1 MAIVTL
7 GGGVSGCGTSL
18 PEAER
23 WHDARLQLW
32 NWTPGRRGWI
42 LPQFAAVRSDRW
54 WVRGG
59 GSSSIPKVHSVS
71 LVDVSLAS
79 LRVWVGEQVST
90 GACAD
95 LSNHSSEYSGPV
107 GFGCPAGSLQRSHE
121 Q

>member
-7 GGGVSGCGTSL
+7 GGVSGCGTSL

-23 WHDARLQLW
+23 WHDARFQLW

-54 WVRGG
+54 WARGG

-79 LRVWVGEQVST
+79 LRVWVGGTGLDWGLCGLVQSQLRVLRSCRVRLSCWESST
-90 GACAD
+90 
-95 LSNHSSEYSGPV
+95 V
-107 GFGCPAGSLQRSHE
+107 T
-121 Q
+121 